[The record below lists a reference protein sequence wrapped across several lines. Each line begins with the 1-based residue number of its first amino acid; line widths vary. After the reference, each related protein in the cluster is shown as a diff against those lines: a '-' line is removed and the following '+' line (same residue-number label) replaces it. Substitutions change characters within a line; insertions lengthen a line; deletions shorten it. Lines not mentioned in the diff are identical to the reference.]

1 MSGTSIHDHPP
12 TYGQKGTI
20 IINKR
25 YTGSALASVTA
36 VALLLLCA
44 SPAQA
49 SEPPPTE
56 LQTVALASE
65 QLDQVSVSDSE
76 AVILEEL
83 IAAVDQRTRTYDE
96 RVVAQE
102 TLSSDSGR
110 AFEQTILDLGGTVI
124 APDGSVRSSAAVS
137 NSVQAL
143 ASGGRIWTDAWG
155 VHFTASSAVIG
166 QLVAAAAG
174 AGGSAA
180 AIAGVLALN
189 MEGFPANVGGAAA
202 AGVIA
207 AALFA
212 SAGVLSLCNLGGN
225 GAQFNY
231 NWITWTC
238 WPL

>member
-1 MSGTSIHDHPP
+1 MM
-12 TYGQKGTI
+12 
-20 IINKR
+20 NKR

-36 VALLLLCA
+36 VALLLLGV

-49 SEPPPTE
+49 SEPTPTGP
-56 LQTVALASE
+56 QTVTVASE
-65 QLDQVSVSDSE
+65 QLDQVSISDSGA
-76 AVILEEL
+76 AVLEEL
-83 IAAVDQRTRTYDE
+83 IAAVDQGTRTYDE
-96 RVVAQE
+96 RVVAPE
-102 TLSSDSGR
+102 TISSDAGR

-124 APDGSVRSSAAVS
+124 APDGTAQSSGATS
-137 NSVQAL
+137 NSVQPL

-166 QLVAAAAG
+166 QLVAAAAAG
-174 AGGSAA
+174 GGSAA
-180 AIAGVLALN
+180 AIAGVMALN
-189 MEGFPANVGGAAA
+189 IEGFPANVGGAAA